1 MINRAMMY
9 HRLSIL
15 LGAGVPV
22 LQSLHNAA
30 KSSKGKAKKALLA
43 VADSVSAGSGLA
55 VAISKHP
62 KVFLSLDVILVEAGE
77 ESGNL
82 TEVLQF
88 LSKWY
93 DFRNR
98 LRRIIV
104 SGMVLPI
111 FLIHF
116 AAVVGPA
123 PGFVLHRY
131 ELAQYYLQGA
141 VILSFWYVPTIIV
154 LGILHL
160 TPKTGPLRWLLDG
173 FALRIPLLG
182 RAIKNLALSRFCRA
196 FGMLYKAGVPIIQS
210 VEIASGITG
219 NVVITG
225 MVKGGADS
233 GRAGQLVSAGFSSKL
248 PPDLL
253 SIWQVG
259 EDTGK
264 LDEAV
269 ECLADEFAEIAELLF
284 AELAK
289 WLPRLV
295 YFAICAIM
303 AVQIIKGWR
312 AIYSIE
318 SIKGFR

>member
-1 MINRAMMY
+1 MVNRATAY
-9 HRLSIL
+9 HKLSLL

-22 LQSLHNAA
+22 LQALRNAA
-30 KSSKGKAKKALLA
+30 KSSKVKVKKAFLA
-43 VADSVSAGSGLA
+43 TADALSAGDRLDE
-55 VAISKHP
+55 AISKHP
-62 KVFLSLDVILVEAGE
+62 KVFLALDVILVEAGE
-77 ESGNL
+77 ASGNL
-82 TEVLQF
+82 TEVFQF

-131 ELAQYYLQGA
+131 DLAQYYLQAA
-141 VILSFWYVPTIIV
+141 VILSFLYVPTIIV

-160 TPKTGPLRWLLDG
+160 TPKTGRLRWLLDG
-173 FALRIPLLG
+173 LALRIPLLG
-182 RAIKNLALSRFCRA
+182 RAVKNLALSRFCRA

-210 VEIASGITG
+210 VEIASGTTG
-219 NVVITG
+219 NTIITG
-225 MVKGGADS
+225 MVKGGAES
-233 GRAGQLVSAGFSSKL
+233 GRAGQLISTGFSSKL

-264 LDEAV
+264 LDEAA
-269 ECLADEFAEIAELLF
+269 ERLADEFAEVAELLF
-284 AELAK
+284 SELAK

-295 YFAICAIM
+295 YFAVLAIM
-303 AVQIIKGWR
+303 AVQLIKGWR

-318 SIKGFR
+318 RFR